1 MSAVWAAS
9 AAQSGDLLVLLAIA
23 DFCNDEGIAF
33 PSVATLAK
41 KARLSPRQ
49 VKRTLSRLQRM
60 GELKVL
66 KRTGPNRVNKYR
78 ILLGDKLS
86 PSEAAPVTLCHPHGD
101 ISGTPMVTPM
111 SPNPIT
117 NLREEKKE
125 EEGAVETV
133 DSGDSGEV
141 GKQHGNLG
149 QVPEAVKRLVKEY
162 IQAVDAGG
170 NGLERIS
177 PSVKRIMEIAG
188 RDVG

>member
-9 AAQSGDLLVLLAIA
+9 MAQSGELLVLLAIA
-23 DFCNDEGIAF
+23 DFSNDEGIAF
-33 PSVATLAK
+33 PSVGTLAK

-49 VKRTLSRLQRM
+49 VKRILSRLQRM

-86 PSEAAPVTLCHPHGD
+86 LPEASTVTICHPHGD
-101 ISGTPMVTPM
+101 ISGTPMVTPV

-125 EEGAVETV
+125 EERAV
-133 DSGDSGEV
+133 DSGDIGEV
-141 GKQHGNLG
+141 GRHMGTSAS
-149 QVPEAVKRLVKEY
+149 VHEAVRKIVKEY
-162 IQAVDAGG
+162 IHAVDAGG
-170 NGLERIS
+170 NGLEKIS
-177 PSVKRIMEIAG
+177 PSVKKIMEIAG
-188 RDVG
+188 HGRG